1 MSRAEM
7 KEATLPTPP
16 TTKLQGV
23 TPPVDATSDN
33 IKAIA
38 DLERRALDEA
48 SPGERVG
55 HAISRFAG
63 TMIFI
68 AAQMVAMA
76 AWIVWNGVGPPRLR
90 FDPYPYALLAFIVSF
105 EGVLIATFVLI
116 AQNRMSRHS
125 DARDQL
131 HLQINLLAEQEMTLM
146 LKLLRR
152 IAQRL
157 DIPETAEEVR
167 TEKVAAET
175 DVHDLAARLRQEVS
189 ETERK

>member
-1 MSRAEM
+1 M
-7 KEATLPTPP
+7 KEAALPTPL
-16 TTKLQGV
+16 TTKPEGA
-23 TPPVDATSDN
+23 TPPVDPATDN

-38 DLERRALDEA
+38 DLERQALDEA
-48 SPGERVG
+48 SLGERVG
-55 HAISRFAG
+55 HALIRFAG
-63 TMIFI
+63 TMFFV

-76 AWIVWNGVGPPRLR
+76 VWIVWNGVGPARLR
-90 FDPYPYALLAFIVSF
+90 FDPYPYSLLSFIVSF

-131 HLQINLLAEQEMTLM
+131 HLQVNLLAEQEMTLM

-167 TEKVAAET
+167 TEKIAAET
-175 DVHDLAARLRQEVS
+175 DVHGLAARLRREVP
-189 ETERK
+189 EAERK

>member
-7 KEATLPTPP
+7 KEAALPTPP
-16 TTKLQGV
+16 TPKPHRAALS
-23 TPPVDATSDN
+23 VDPATDN

-38 DLERRALDEA
+38 DLERRALEA
-48 SPGERVG
+48 ASLGERVG

-63 TMIFI
+63 TMFF
-68 AAQMVAMA
+68 VAGQVVTMA
-76 AWIVWNGVGPPRLR
+76 VWIVWNSVGPAPLR
-90 FDPYPYALLAFIVSF
+90 FDPYPYPLLSFIVSF

-157 DIPETAEEVR
+157 DIPENADEVQAER
-167 TEKVAAET
+167 IAAET
-175 DVHDLAARLRQEVS
+175 DVHGLAARLRS
-189 ETERK
+189 EPAESERK

>member
-7 KEATLPTPP
+7 KEAALPTPP
-16 TTKLQGV
+16 TTKPQGA
-23 TPPVDATSDN
+23 TPPVDPATDN
-33 IKAIA
+33 IKAVA
-38 DLERRALDEA
+38 DLERRALGEA
-48 SPGERVG
+48 STGERVG

-63 TMIFI
+63 TMFFL

-76 AWIVWNGVGPPRLR
+76 FWIVWNGVAPPRLR
-90 FDPYPYALLAFIVSF
+90 FDPYPYALLSFIVSF